1 MIIFWAIHRRDG
13 VYRASRDE
21 CHFMVSSDV
30 DAIRNRLS
38 MLGFVIAYYYQG
50 DETELWCKT

>member
-1 MIIFWAIHRRDG
+1 
-13 VYRASRDE
+13 
-21 CHFMVSSDV
+21 MVSSDV